1 MVLRLFAT
9 LLFFTAEIAT
19 SLILVTDT
27 RSDASTR
34 RSNELVIYNE
44 HNSTARNNGAKI
56 INVYLFRKGDV
67 VWSKENVQV
76 DWSTRDDLETI
87 IEVPEE
93 EFDAIK
99 IDITAWYENGGGL
112 SEVELWQDGKNVALG
127 KYASTSKPHREGGET
142 RGPWCVTDGIKSS
155 KVHLEG
161 YWLLPDGEAGSV
173 MIDLKKPAKRKTK
186 LSESARELRSR
197 KKQPTSKDP

>member
-1 MVLRLFAT
+1 MAAW
-9 LLFFTAEIAT
+9 LFFAAD
-19 SLILVTDT
+19 S
-27 RSDASTR
+27 RSEPSPR

-44 HNSTARNNGAKI
+44 HNSTARNNGAKR
-56 INVYLFRKGDV
+56 INVYLLRNGEI
-67 VWSKENVQV
+67 VWSMENVDV
-76 DWSTRDDLETI
+76 DWSTRDDLETTL
-87 IEVPEE
+87 EVPEE

-161 YWLLPDGEAGSV
+161 YWLLPDGEPGSV
-173 MIDLKKPAKRKTK
+173 TIDLKKSAKRKTK
-186 LSESARELRSR
+186 SSEGSRERRPR
-197 KKQPTSKDP
+197 KNQPTNEDP